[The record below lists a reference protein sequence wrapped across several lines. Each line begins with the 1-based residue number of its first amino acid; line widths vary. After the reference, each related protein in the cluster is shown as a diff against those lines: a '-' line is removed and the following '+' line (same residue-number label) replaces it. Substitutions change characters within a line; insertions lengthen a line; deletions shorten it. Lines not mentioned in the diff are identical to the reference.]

1 MQDRQTS
8 RSVRRGSVTGA
19 LILIVVGFM
28 LLLYNLG
35 YLPGD
40 IWRHLWRF
48 WPMILILVGA
58 DIALRGFPTWFAL
71 PVLLLVVIALIGTV
85 WLLVPT
91 LPTQDIVT
99 ETLSQDLGHLSQAY
113 IRLELDHG
121 TLQVERLGDS
131 PRLLL
136 AGQFIHDASILIQQ
150 EFSASGQQGDL
161 RLADRYQAYFPFF
174 LFLGDIRNDWTV
186 ELSPRIPLELD
197 LGGDDCRLDLNL
209 SDLALKALTAELDD
223 CAGEVEMPATD
234 GLDANLNL
242 DGSELTVIVPSNAAA
257 KVRLDLDDTE
267 LTIDSARFT
276 KISADQ
282 YLSEG
287 FEEAETKLDVT
298 LQATDSAISIQ

>member
-1 MQDRQTS
+1 MNDRQTS
-8 RSVRRGSVTGA
+8 RSVRRGSVIGA

-48 WPMILILVGA
+48 WPMILILFGA
-58 DIALRGFPTWFAL
+58 DIALRGFPAWFAL
-71 PVLLLVVIALIGTV
+71 PVLLLVVVTLIGTV

-99 ETLSQDLGHLSQAY
+99 ETLSQDLGRLSRAH
-113 IRLELDHG
+113 IWLELDRG
-121 TLQVERLGDS
+121 TLQVERLDDS
-131 PRLLL
+131 PQLLL
-136 AGQFIHDASILIQQ
+136 AGQFTHDASILIQR
-150 EFSASGQQGDL
+150 EFFSSGQQGDL

-174 LFLGDIRNDWTV
+174 LFLGDMRNDWTV
-186 ELSPRIPLELD
+186 ELSPHIPLELD
-197 LGGDDCRLDLNL
+197 LGGDDCSLDLNL
-209 SDLALKALTAELDD
+209 SDLVLKAFTAELDD
-223 CAGEVEMPATD
+223 CAGEVEMPASD
-234 GLDANLNL
+234 GLETNLNL
-242 DGSELTVIVPSNAAA
+242 DGSELTIIVPAKAAA
-257 KVRLDLDDTE
+257 RVRLDLDDTE